1 MNNICKPSHKFQY
14 IIVMAQEGVNIK
26 VKKDVIDVEIKK
38 FDQLMTTNP
47 ELRKRFRE
55 IIHDDLWK
63 TRNAVVRNIQSIFLN
78 GDPMEARRAI
88 RNIVYQKLLGGNLN
102 ILTPRR
108 GTANWKVT
116 QKQRKVEQNPHMRG
130 GNRRRRSRDTIRREG
145 YEGKARGFI
154 LRFVDSGTKERN
166 ITFTSNPNRKVTKH
180 NKHPNTGYRGAI
192 APRRFFEQAAKAG
205 LDIMAEHV
213 SMLIEQEIKKMMDS
227 KQ

>member
-1 MNNICKPSHKFQY
+1 MD
-14 IIVMAQEGVNIK
+14 GVNIK
-26 VKKDVIDVEIKK
+26 VKKDVIDVEVKK
-38 FDQLMTTNP
+38 LDQLMTTNP

-102 ILTPRR
+102 ILTPKR

-154 LRFVDSGTKERN
+154 LRFVDSGTDTRETRYG
-166 ITFTSNPNRKVTKH
+166 S
-180 NKHPNTGYRGAI
+180 RGAI
-192 APRRFFEQAAKAG
+192 APRRFFEQTAKAG
-205 LDIMAEHV
+205 LDVMAQHV
-213 SMLIEQEIKKMMDS
+213 SMLIEQEIKKMMD
-227 KQ
+227 KK

>member
-1 MNNICKPSHKFQY
+1 MD
-14 IIVMAQEGVNIK
+14 GVNIK
-26 VKKDVIDVEIKK
+26 VKKDVVDVEIKK

-47 ELRKRFRE
+47 ELRKRFQE

-63 TRNAVVRNIQSIFLN
+63 TRNAVVRNIQGIFLN

-108 GTANWKVT
+108 GTANWKVQ

-130 GNRRRRSRDTIRREG
+130 GNRRRRSYETVRREG

-154 LRFVDSGTKERN
+154 LRFVDSGTGARETRYG
-166 ITFTSNPNRKVTKH
+166 S
-180 NKHPNTGYRGAI
+180 RGAI

-205 LDIMAEHV
+205 LDVMAQHV
-213 SMLIEQEIKKMMDS
+213 SMLIEQEIKKMMDN
-227 KQ
+227 K